1 MPRFTYPGVYL
12 REQAGGPSPV
22 IGASA
27 STLAIVGF
35 TPEGPVDEPTLVL
48 GFPAYESQ
56 FGGFTA
62 DSTMATQAS
71 RFFQNG
77 GQQLVVVRTVA
88 ADATKGVGYLTE
100 AESGEAVAPT
110 PAFDAAEVFFTFT
123 GANALAKTPVEPGT
137 AAITTSAGVGSE
149 NFTDNGDGTLTGSAA
164 GTGTINYDTGEMTLT
179 YNAAPAVGL
188 TVSVGYTYRTFSF
201 TMKWE
206 GATGN
211 EFRVV
216 VQGDPLYQDQA
227 TSSFSRFSISVE
239 RESSNGAGDFSTLE
253 TFSGVVMNDATSSDF
268 LPGVINDENA
278 GSRFVVAAALGQS
291 ENPSSLAGTQVT
303 AEALTESPAYDGSE
317 KAFTYTLAN
326 EASPNSISASFALA
340 ENGVSVGTGD
350 GTASP
355 AIQLESGSIADDA
368 SLTITVPTTSGAP
381 VNEIFTAAV
390 GGVLTG
396 DNGGSGTVDFDTG
409 AVSVT
414 MGGGD
419 TSAAAGAIVASFRYR
434 PHVVTDD
441 GNGNLSITSTTGPS
455 NWSLDANG
463 TNSVDYDGA
472 GTAAVMTLTW
482 RDGDNPAAGPGTG
495 AVTVTQTVDYYT
507 AAAATVSNVDMTG
520 GSDGSA
526 LTRADISSPTLVTNG
541 EGIFAM
547 DKTDALLQA
556 VIPDFQTDQVVSQDL
571 IDYVETRKD
580 RFAIV
585 WVPASLSPNEAVNYK
600 KNKLAKNASNRA
612 AIYYPHATIIDP
624 VTQKGTNVPDGGGVA
639 GIYARTDSNR
649 NVAKAPAG
657 VTDGAIRGAT
667 GLERTLSLA
676 EVGLL
681 NENNINCLVQF
692 DFTGRVIWGART
704 LQGFAGEYPYLQMR
718 RLFMFVEKAVFD
730 STQIYVFESNTPA
743 LRAKIKSQIDSF
755 LLTLY
760 NSNHFAGSTPADAFF
775 VEDITND
782 VDVASGI
789 VRFNIG
795 LAPARPAEFIEF
807 VFQQKTIENA

>member
-188 TVSVGYTYRTFSF
+188 TVSVDYTYRTFSF

-278 GSRFVVAAALGQS
+278 GSRFVAAAALGQS

-340 ENGVSVGTGD
+340 ENGVSVGTAIA
-350 GTASP
+350 GTAQT
-355 AIQLESGSIADDA
+355 AQLESGSIADTA
-368 SLTITVPTTSGAP
+368 ALTITVAGVSTETFTLTTPGDGTGA
-381 VNEIFTAAV
+381 
-390 GGVLTG
+390 LTG
-396 DNGGSGTVDFDTG
+396 DAGGSGTVDLATG
-409 AVSVT
+409 VVNPLT
-414 MGGGD
+414 MNG
-419 TSAAAGAIVASFRYR
+419 AAASGEAITASFNYL

-520 GSDGSA
+520 GTDGSA